1 MDYSVVTSIY
11 KDAHL
16 AGNFCRDV
24 AAVFAAHLGIKEDEL
39 GKVLEII
46 LVNDGGP
53 GESLMQLLA
62 IQRQYDFV
70 RVADLS
76 RNFGQHE
83 ALACGF
89 HLARGKYVLR
99 MNVDMQDRPSEI
111 PKLLRAMMTG
121 QHDLVIGRYKI
132 RNSPLSTRCSAYLYF
147 KLFGFLTGFDAVQLT
162 SPMRVM
168 NRAFLDA
175 YNALTEKSRFPQ
187 GLDRWLGFRH
197 AYVEI
202 EHEPRGDYKSSY
214 TLRSRA
220 RLAMTGILYF
230 TDRPLVLIASSGLWM
245 GALGFVLALG
255 IVLQKWMGVDLLP
268 GFASLSSII
277 LIGFGLQIG
286 CIGLLGLYVGKI
298 FREVQNRPL
307 YIVKEIYQSNGST
320 DVNSA

>member
-111 PKLLRAMMTG
+111 PKLLRAMTLETVHYLSRTG
-121 QHDLVIGRYKI
+121 
-132 RNSPLSTRCSAYLYF
+132 
-147 KLFGFLTGFDAVQLT
+147 
-162 SPMRVM
+162 
-168 NRAFLDA
+168 
-175 YNALTEKSRFPQ
+175 
-187 GLDRWLGFRH
+187 
-197 AYVEI
+197 
-202 EHEPRGDYKSSY
+202 
-214 TLRSRA
+214 
-220 RLAMTGILYF
+220 
-230 TDRPLVLIASSGLWM
+230 
-245 GALGFVLALG
+245 
-255 IVLQKWMGVDLLP
+255 VLQELP
-268 GFASLSSII
+268 ERLRLPA
-277 LIGFGLQIG
+277 
-286 CIGLLGLYVGKI
+286 GK
-298 FREVQNRPL
+298 RSAPGGEVPSENP
-307 YIVKEIYQSNGST
+307 
-320 DVNSA
+320 